1 METFALLVRFSLQQL
16 GKESAHGVDDLDFP
30 MVPILR
36 QQLLCVFDV
45 FGDVFVVTDTQI
57 VPAEQLQE
65 RLHLTLFEVVSEN
78 DVALL
83 AEVVRAV
90 VQNFDQIDSAV
101 AWAVDFALEVEPK
114 EAVYLL
120 RLSLN
125 LVISQL
131 EPVLRGFDFPEQFPI
146 AGESFYISGFQCF
159 CDVIYPNLIV
169 TLDLSNPALGI
180 QFCETHK
187 F

>member
-45 FGDVFVVTDTQI
+45 FGDVFVVADTQI

-101 AWAVDFALEVEPK
+101 A
-114 EAVYLL
+114 
-120 RLSLN
+120 
-125 LVISQL
+125 
-131 EPVLRGFDFPEQFPI
+131 
-146 AGESFYISGFQCF
+146 
-159 CDVIYPNLIV
+159 
-169 TLDLSNPALGI
+169 
-180 QFCETHK
+180 
-187 F
+187 